1 VTDRRADRQTNGQ
14 TESLYQ
20 YDARQTLGSVELKDV
35 KLLDSDTYLDSCYV
49 SVKDNINRK
58 VYSAV
63 PFHCSVIVFLFF
75 ILFLFSFSML
85 HVLWLKVYCVI
96 CISVI

>member
-1 VTDRRADRQTNGQ
+1 MTDRRADRQTNGQ

-58 VYSAV
+58 VYSKDEV
-63 PFHCSVIVFLFF
+63 KHVEMTDQR
-75 ILFLFSFSML
+75 FSKSSQYYEDFEEIQS
-85 HVLWLKVYCVI
+85 
-96 CISVI
+96 CI